1 MKYGNRTKGQ
11 LITELTELRQRVS
24 DLEAAEEERQRT
36 EAALL
41 CCDSILETVRFAAE
55 RFLMETDWEQSVQE
69 VLARL
74 GRATGSSRVYI
85 FENHADQEGAL
96 LTSQRY
102 EWAAPGFTPQIDN
115 PQLQNFPWL
124 AGGFARWVETMSRN
138 EPIHGHIREF
148 PESEREVLAAQ
159 GIKSIAVVPIFVG
172 REWWGFIGFD
182 ECLAERVWSVAEMD
196 ALKAAATTQSAA
208 VERERAEEALRRSLA
223 ELQGLQ
229 RIAQAVLE
237 MRETSRLTQI
247 AAEVIVTDL
256 DYDVAFVFQYAEE
269 ESQFKGLALYPV
281 TGHLGQALLALSES
295 PAPKERQRKHLFSYH
310 PGTNPVLDRVM
321 DGEAVIGDSLADFVH
336 PWVPRDVAGA
346 IQELSGMQSYIGLPM
361 RLGPLTSPLPGGERD
376 REALTSPLP
385 GGERDREA
393 LTSPLP
399 CGERDR
405 VRGVEGHTV
414 GTVLAGVRKG
424 PIAADRQQALAR
436 VASQTAIAMHN
447 AWLFEQLRVGRK
459 RLQALSRRLV
469 EVQEA
474 ERRYIARELH
484 DEVGQTLTGIKLI
497 LEMAARSPAEKVGA
511 SLGEAQALVD
521 ALMVRVRELSLDLR
535 PAMLDDLGLLPSL
548 LWHFGRYTAQT
559 NVQVTFKHTGME
571 GRRFAPEIETAVY
584 RIAQEG
590 LTNVARHAG
599 VSEAT
604 VRLWADRDRLGVQ
617 IEDRGAG
624 FDPEAALAAGSTSGL
639 AGMRERVTLLGGQ
652 LTVESAP
659 GTGTRLTAEVPL
671 SGQIERREKGR

>member
-1 MKYGNRTKGQ
+1 
-11 LITELTELRQRVS
+11 LTELRQRVS

-55 RFLMETDWEQSVQE
+55 RFLMEANWEQSVQE

-85 FENHADQEGAL
+85 FENHTGTDGTL

-102 EWAAPGFTPQIDN
+102 EWAAPGITPQIDN

-159 GIKSIAVVPIFVG
+159 GIKSIAVVPVFVG

-182 ECLAERVWSVAEMD
+182 ECPVERVWSVAEMD
-196 ALKAAATTQSAA
+196 ALKAAATTLGAA

-237 MRETSRLTQI
+237 MRETPRLTQI

-281 TGHLGQALLALSES
+281 TGHLGQALLALSER
-295 PAPKERQRKHLFSYH
+295 PAPKEKQREHLFSYH
-310 PGTNPVLDRVM
+310 PGTNPILDRVM
-321 DGEAVIGDSLADFVH
+321 DGEAVISDSLADFVH

-361 RLGPLTSPLPGGERD
+361 RLGPLTSPLPTGERD
-376 REALTSPLP
+376 R
-385 GGERDREA
+385 D

-405 VRGVEGHTV
+405 VRGVEGHTI
-414 GTVLAGVRKG
+414 GTVLAGVRRG

-436 VASQTAIAMHN
+436 VASQPAIAMHH
-447 AWLFEQLRVGRK
+447 AWLFEQLRAGRK

-469 EVQEA
+469 EAQEA

-521 ALMVRVRELSLDLR
+521 ALMIRVRELSLDLR

-559 NVQVTFKHTGME
+559 NVQVTFKHTGLE

-639 AGMRERVTLLGGQ
+639 AGMRERATLLGGQ